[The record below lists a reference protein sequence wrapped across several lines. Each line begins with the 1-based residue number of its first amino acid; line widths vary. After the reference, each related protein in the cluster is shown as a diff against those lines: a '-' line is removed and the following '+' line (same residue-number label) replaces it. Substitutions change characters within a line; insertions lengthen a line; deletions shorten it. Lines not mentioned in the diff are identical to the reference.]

1 MRSLRKSQSDRVL
14 TGVCGGIGRFF
25 GISSNLVRAIFVV
38 TGAVLVYILLAL
50 FLEEGM

>member
-25 GISSNLVRAIFVV
+25 GISSNLVRVIFVI
-38 TGAVLVYILLAL
+38 TGAVLIYILLAL